1 MQSLNVSNINFL
13 KLSPAFHYNLFLF
26 KEKRK
31 SIFIATWAM
40 AEFFRTKSLLISAPI
55 SQLRTSNFSLP
66 TSHFAFVKPV
76 QVQSIKK
83 ETKKHQKKFGH
94 NDKELLSLHPARGQV
109 HISNA

>member
-1 MQSLNVSNINFL
+1 
-13 KLSPAFHYNLFLF
+13 
-26 KEKRK
+26 
-31 SIFIATWAM
+31 
-40 AEFFRTKSLLISAPI
+40 LLISTSIPQLPTST

-66 TSHFAFVKPV
+66 TFHFAFVKPV

-109 HISNA
+109 HISNAWDLEEKE